1 MHNKPVFLSEDDI
14 KQWSKILDHKQ
25 LPPLPKYKRAVTARL
40 LENQK
45 DALKAE
51 LNEAAPTNFV
61 GNSGDNSNIQT
72 YTPIL
77 MSMVRRAMPN
87 LVAFDLA
94 GVQPM
99 TGPTGYIFA
108 MYSRYGSQGG
118 DEALFNEANTR
129 FSGTGDSAWTQPSD
143 AVQYLGTGGNA
154 ATSDDYIGYAES
166 VDPLLGAG
174 LAMSTVAGE
183 GLGGTSDT
191 HFAEMAFSIDKKT
204 VEARTRGLKAEYTTE
219 LSQDMKALYG
229 LDAESE
235 LANILSTEILAEMN
249 REFVRRLNMT
259 ATLGVNQQGTFDLE
273 DADGRWAVE
282 RFKAML
288 FQIELEANAIA
299 KATRRGKGNVILCSS
314 DVASALAMAGVL
326 AAPDA
331 LTGQSAFEV
340 DDTGNTFAG
349 TINGRYKVYIDPYY
363 ETGATNQYN
372 YVTVGYRG
380 PHPWDAGI
388 YYCPYVPLQM
398 VRAIGE
404 NTFQPKIAFKTRYG
418 MAANPFVHDATAT
431 DGIGVRNN
439 TYYRIFRV
447 DNLAGTYSNG

>member
-108 MYSRYGSQGG
+108 MYSRYG
-118 DEALFNEANTR
+118 
-129 FSGTGDSAWTQPSD
+129 
-143 AVQYLGTGGNA
+143 
-154 ATSDDYIGYAES
+154 SDDYIGYAES